1 MSLLRPPA
9 AERHAQA
16 VECGDWRG
24 SGPWRGSRSA
34 LGAPA
39 LCDPIGRWIPP
50 SSPATPALGSIDARE
65 GQRGASDPT
74 GAALVTVPAQAWS
87 LNVSWGGGGLQAR
100 VILSASCPL
109 FPGGPETTAQPAR
122 VRGFRGA
129 QLSQANL
136 RRALGGSVACSG
148 CRGIALK

>member
-65 GQRGASDPT
+65 GQRGASDPI
-74 GAALVTVPAQAWS
+74 GAALVTVPAQSWS
-87 LNVSWGGGGLQAR
+87 LNVSWGGGGVFRLG
-100 VILSASCPL
+100 LFSPL
-109 FPGGPETTAQPAR
+109 PAR
-122 VRGFRGA
+122 SSQVDLRPL
-129 QLSQANL
+129 LSQRESVVSGELSYL
-136 RRALGGSVACSG
+136 RRISG
-148 CRGIALK
+148 ARWAGL